1 LDLFTHA
8 VAAIDGKFKAVNAR
22 TSKSE
27 NKLAQKALVRELE
40 IRKVPHF
47 LGHGADPLGKWP
59 AEESR
64 LVLGI
69 ELDEAAALGRRF
81 GQNGFV
87 WAANDALPMLV
98 LLRRPLAIASVRIV
112 ENFPF
117 EQSIAHLAVR
127 RRAGLQP
134 SGPRVARHR
143 RAGLRRWTCDGSQ
156 APCR

>member
-1 LDLFTHA
+1 MFIGTHLAAFTGSRISPASIEAYLTTEYQVSEPSRFVLLIGRRHYGLAALLASHENRQCAA
-8 VAAIDGKFKAVNAR
+8 VLTAWNPFSKR
-22 TSKSE
+22 QHKSE
-27 NKLAQKALVRELE
+27 NELAQKALVCELE
-40 IRKVPHF
+40 TRKLPHF

-98 LLRRPLAIASVRIV
+98 LLR
-112 ENFPF
+112 
-117 EQSIAHLAVR
+117 
-127 RRAGLQP
+127 
-134 SGPRVARHR
+134 
-143 RAGLRRWTCDGSQ
+143 
-156 APCR
+156 